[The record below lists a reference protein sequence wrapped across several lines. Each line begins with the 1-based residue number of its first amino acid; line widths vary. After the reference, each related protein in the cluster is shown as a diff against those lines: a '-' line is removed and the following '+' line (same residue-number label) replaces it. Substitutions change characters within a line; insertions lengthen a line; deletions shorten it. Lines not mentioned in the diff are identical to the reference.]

1 MSNLKSRTT
10 AWALGVAAVAMS
22 VGLAGCGPSAGPAPT
37 STGDAP
43 DPNAPVVGGSLIA
56 DIPSDE
62 GCVDPQQLIGRSL
75 LSVMRSAYDS
85 LVYQDADSGEILPWL
100 AESWDVSS
108 DGTEYTFH
116 LRDDVTFSDGTPFTA
131 DSVKANF
138 DAIIALGAKA
148 RLASSYLAGST
159 GTEVVDDHTVKVGFE
174 TPNAAFLASLATPSM
189 GIISDADAVKDQGAR
204 CAGVSGTGAF
214 TIDKY
219 VKDNG
224 MSLSVRDDYAWA
236 PAPLHQGRAYLDSIE
251 VQIVPESGVRA
262 GSVVSGAADVM
273 TEVNKPDL
281 AVLGDTP
288 ISVRSNP
295 GVTQGLMANPK
306 AGVLVD
312 PVIRQALQAAFDR
325 QLLVD
330 STLTKYQPAATS
342 VLSAATPGYTDLSS
356 KMAYDPA
363 AAKSM
368 LDADGWK
375 AGADGIREKD
385 GVRASV
391 SLLYA
396 AQRMAPYVP
405 LMELIQ
411 QQAAEI
417 GIEFVLRPL
426 PDADETTAWTSG
438 DYELRISALTRGD
451 GDVLRTAFRGLDP
464 KLDEVLNQQL
474 VQTDPAARNKLL
486 AEAQEIIVEQ
496 GIHIPINE
504 LSLPMA
510 SVPAVKGITFTGDSL
525 LLYSELWK
533 SQ

>member
-1 MSNLKSRTT
+1 
-10 AWALGVAAVAMS
+10 
-22 VGLAGCGPSAGPAPT
+22 
-37 STGDAP
+37 
-43 DPNAPVVGGSLIA
+43 
-56 DIPSDE
+56 
-62 GCVDPQQLIGRSL
+62 
-75 LSVMRSAYDS
+75 
-85 LVYQDADSGEILPWL
+85 
-100 AESWDVSS
+100 
-108 DGTEYTFH
+108 
-116 LRDDVTFSDGTPFTA
+116 
-131 DSVKANF
+131 
-138 DAIIALGAKA
+138 
-148 RLASSYLAGST
+148 
-159 GTEVVDDHTVKVGFE
+159 
-174 TPNAAFLASLATPSM
+174 
-189 GIISDADAVKDQGAR
+189 
-204 CAGVSGTGAF
+204 
-214 TIDKY
+214 
-219 VKDNG
+219 
-224 MSLSVRDDYAWA
+224 
-236 PAPLHQGRAYLDSIE
+236 
-251 VQIVPESGVRA
+251 
-262 GSVVSGAADVM
+262 
-273 TEVNKPDL
+273 
-281 AVLGDTP
+281 
-288 ISVRSNP
+288 
-295 GVTQGLMANPK
+295 
-306 AGVLVD
+306 
-312 PVIRQALQAAFDR
+312 
-325 QLLVD
+325 
-330 STLTKYQPAATS
+330 
-342 VLSAATPGYTDLSS
+342 
-356 KMAYDPA
+356 MAYDPA